1 MAELNREDAA
11 KQAMEDIR
19 MLTGAGKQESEDAL
33 NPSMAGEKLVKLLK
47 SNFEKL
53 DPDGNGISRSELL
66 SAISNPQKFSEDECE
81 MLRLIAKYFDTIIN
95 LSDDEPGEE
104 LHLSRMDMEVL
115 SQFLIHSN
123 LSLEELHMWCSLGDD
138 PGDIPGPPPLA
149 HG

>member
-1 MAELNREDAA
+1 MPEFDREDAA

-19 MLTGAGKQESEDAL
+19 ILTGAGKRSAGDVL
-33 NPSMAGEKLVKLLK
+33 NPSMDGEKLVSLLR

-53 DPDGNGISRSELL
+53 DPNGDGISRNELL
-66 SAISNPQKFSEDECE
+66 AAISNPQNFTRDECE

-115 SQFLIHSN
+115 AQFLNYSN
-123 LSLEELHMWCSLGDD
+123 LSIEELHMWCSLGDD